1 MVADERMTGQRV
13 VILGAGLFAQEI
25 ADWMSDTD
33 HELVGFVEGR
43 SRQRCR
49 EPLLGL
55 PVHWIDDVGSLRDS
69 CRAVCAVGSPQRRAF
84 IEQARA
90 GGLEFATVVHP
101 AAYISTTASLG
112 EGSIV
117 GPGVVIASH
126 TVVGRHVI
134 LNRGALIGHHV
145 RIGDYATIG
154 PGANIAGKTTVG
166 SCAFVGM
173 SAVVIDGISVGDDSL
188 IAAGAVVTRDVS
200 DGARVAGVPA
210 RLMKTAT

>member
-1 MVADERMTGQRV
+1 MVDKHQTKRK
-13 VILGAGLFAQEI
+13 VIVLGAGVFAQEI
-25 ADWMSDTD
+25 ADWLSDTGR
-33 HELVGFVEGR
+33 ELAGFVEGR

-55 PVHWIDDVGSLRDS
+55 PVHWIDDIGSLRDS

-84 IEQARA
+84 IEQAHVQ
-90 GGLEFATVVHP
+90 GLEFTTVVHP
-101 AAYISTTASLG
+101 AAQISATASLG
-112 EGSIV
+112 EGSIA
-117 GPGVVIASH
+117 GPGVIVGSH

-145 RIGDYATIG
+145 RIGDYVTIC

-166 SCAFVGM
+166 SCAFVAMG
-173 SAVVIDGISVGDDSL
+173 AVIIDRVSVGENSL
-188 IAAGAVVTRDVS
+188 IAAGAVVTRDVP

-210 RLMKTAT
+210 RMMKTTT